1 MATNANAL
9 TLQALASYSRTF
21 NNVHNMDLMAGYES
35 LERNVEYVEA
45 AGSNLYDPFIPYVSN
60 TIDDYGAYGM
70 KYGYATR
77 GILFRAKY
85 NYDSKYFFMGSFRR
99 DASSRFAKDH
109 RWGNFWSVSG
119 AWEIAKENFAKDW
132 TWLDMLK
139 FKASFG
145 QNGNDNLGTSSYG
158 YYYAY
163 ADMYKLTGGN
173 GVWSDAT
180 LYFKGNPDITWETSN
195 NFNIGFDYSFL
206 DGKVAGTIEYFN
218 RQTSDMLYFKPT
230 SPSIG
235 YSSIPM
241 NIGSMRNNGVEID
254 VNYNVFNTKDIQWDI
269 NANITFG
276 WNKVLKLHPDLNGE
290 WISGS
295 RIFREGESMYQIY
308 SVKYAGVD
316 PETGAALYWA
326 TRTDTTTETT
336 TNWSPARTHHAP
348 PGAFSYCRTSGHH
361 PPSL

>member
-1 MATNANAL
+1 
-9 TLQALASYSRTF
+9 
-21 NNVHNMDLMAGYES
+21 
-35 LERNVEYVEA
+35 
-45 AGSNLYDPFIPYVSN
+45 
-60 TIDDYGAYGM
+60 
-70 KYGYATR
+70 
-77 GILFRAKY
+77 
-85 NYDSKYFFMGSFRR
+85 
-99 DASSRFAKDH
+99 
-109 RWGNFWSVSG
+109 
-119 AWEIAKENFAKDW
+119 
-132 TWLDMLK
+132 MLK

-254 VNYNVFNTKDIQWDI
+254 VNYNVFNTKDIQWTSTPTSHS
-269 NANITFG
+269 AGTRCSSST
-276 WNKVLKLHPDLNGE
+276 PTSTA
-290 WISGS
+290 SGS
-295 RIFREGESMYQIY
+295 
-308 SVKYAGVD
+308 
-316 PETGAALYWA
+316 AARA
-326 TRTDTTTETT
+326 SSAKASRCTSTT
-336 TNWSPARTHHAP
+336 
-348 PGAFSYCRTSGHH
+348 
-361 PPSL
+361 